1 MSAVKALIDAGIA
14 GQSVA
19 LLGENYKVASRS
31 FSSGGKNIKARH
43 GANLKS
49 LVKLGI
55 TNVVGISLLRSQ
67 AQLAEGL

>member
-1 MSAVKALIDAGIA
+1 MSVVKALIDAGIA

-19 LLGENYKVASRS
+19 LLGENYKVANRS
-31 FSSGGKNIKARH
+31 FSSKNIKARH

-49 LVKLGI
+49 LVKLGV